1 MKKTG
6 QLIKEARQK
15 ARLTQPELADRCGWG
30 QSRIS
35 NYERGEREAGIDEL
49 RVIARALNINLS
61 DLISAPVDEHT
72 KVNEP
77 NAEYYGGFE
86 VWDSK
91 TALHSD
97 EVALPFYL
105 EVELS
110 AGAGSAVQREV
121 DGPRLRF
128 AKSTLKKS
136 NVQPENAACVRVI
149 GNSMEPVLP
158 DGSTIGID
166 TGSTQIKDGGMY
178 AIDHDGMLRVKV
190 LYRLPGGGIRLK
202 SFNNDEYPDEI
213 YNSNEAAS
221 IKVIGRVF
229 WSSVLW

>member
-1 MKKTG
+1 MKKSG
-6 QLIKEARQK
+6 QLIKQARLN
-15 ARLTQPELADRCGWG
+15 AGLTQPELANKCGWG

-35 NYERGEREAGIDEL
+35 NYERNERDVGIDDL
-49 RVIARALNINLS
+49 RVIAKSLNIPLS
-61 DLISAPVDEHT
+61 DLIDSPAPETQNVSES
-72 KVNEP
+72 
-77 NAEYYGGFE
+77 NAVFYGGFE

-91 TALHSD
+91 TALQGD

-136 NVQPENAACVRVI
+136 NVQPENAACVRVT

-158 DGSTIGID
+158 DGATVGID
-166 TGSTQIKDGGMY
+166 TGATQIKDGGMF
-178 AIDHDGMLRVKV
+178 AIDHDGMLRVKM

-213 YNSNEAAS
+213 YNSNDAAS